1 MGDYYF
7 KENIQIHDYTYIFV
21 CGVSLNYRNMR
32 QDKRVVLSEFLKAT
46 GENNRPIILEK
57 YFVPNNKSYPQKLT
71 YAEAGFD
78 NLYQVEMLVNF
89 LSDANFIILESIST
103 GAEAGLFLGVPEAQ
117 KKTCLLIPDEM
128 AVEEDKLGAF
138 LRSAFSNTYVNIL
151 KFYPQIKHNKIS
163 ENVFQWF
170 TFFNHN
176 EIGKELGAGIQD
188 FIYKNVDKIGICFTA
203 NKLDVK
209 KGKIYYKM
217 EDNNLKIEIQP
228 RMLMICFA
236 SILNCSE
243 YESEFFSKAGHT
255 VLEIEKR
262 VVAWLEEVF
271 INSIAEKIGNKAI
284 NCTIKIHANIDKMS
298 VNRAIGMI
306 LYLFSASDLLSI
318 RKKEDYKITNK
329 IVISKKMVSI
339 GRKENQFFYY
349 KYRDCVAAVVERK
362 IGIKW

>member
-7 KENIQIHDYTYIFV
+7 KENIQIHDYNYIFL
-21 CGVSLNYRNMR
+21 CGVSLNYQNIQ
-32 QDKRVVLSEFLKAT
+32 QDKRIVLSEFLKAVD
-46 GENNRPIILEK
+46 ENNRPIILEK
-57 YFVPNNKSYPQKLT
+57 YFVPNNKKYYKKLT

-128 AVEEDKLGAF
+128 AVEEDKLGSF
-138 LRSAFSNTYVNIL
+138 LRLAFSSTYVNIL
-151 KFYPQIKHNKIS
+151 NFYPQIKHNKIS

-176 EIGKELGAGIQD
+176 EIGKELGASIQD
-188 FIYKNVDKIGICFTA
+188 FICKNVGKREICFTA
-203 NKLDVK
+203 NKSDIG
-209 KGKIYYKM
+209 KGKIYYKI
-217 EDNNLKIEIQP
+217 ENYKLQIEIQP
-228 RMLMICFA
+228 RILLICFA

-255 VLEIEKR
+255 VLEIEKK
-262 VVAWLEEVF
+262 VVEWLKKTF
-271 INSIAEKIGNKAI
+271 INSIAEKIGDKAL
-284 NCTIKIHANIDKMS
+284 NCSIKIHANIDKMS

-306 LYLFSASDLLSI
+306 LYLFSAADLLAI
-318 RKKEDYKITNK
+318 EKKEDYKTTNK

-339 GRKENQFFYY
+339 GGKKNQFFYY
-349 KYRDCVAAVVERK
+349 KYKGCIGAVIERK
-362 IGIKW
+362 IRI

>member
-7 KENIQIHDYTYIFV
+7 KENIQIHDYAYIFV
-21 CGVSLNYRNMR
+21 CGVSLNYKNMQ
-32 QDKRVVLSEFLKAT
+32 QDKRIILSEFLKDT
-46 GENNRPIILEK
+46 DESNRPIILEK
-57 YFVPNNKSYPQKLT
+57 YFVLNKSYRKKLA
-71 YAEAGFD
+71 YSEAGFD

-138 LRSAFSNTYVNIL
+138 LRSAFSNTDVNIL
-151 KFYPQIKHNKIS
+151 KFYPQIKHNKTS

-176 EIGKELGAGIQD
+176 EIGKELGANIQD
-188 FIYKNVDKIGICFTA
+188 FIRKNVDERVICFTA
-203 NKLDVK
+203 NKLNIS
-209 KGKIYYKM
+209 KGKIYYKI
-217 EDNNLKIEIQP
+217 EDHNLQIEIQP

-236 SILNCSE
+236 SILNCPE
-243 YESEFFSKAGHT
+243 YESEFFSKEGHT
-255 VLEIEKR
+255 VLEIEER
-262 VVAWLEEVF
+262 VVAWLKEVF
-271 INSIAEKIGNKAI
+271 INSIAEKIGDKALK
-284 NCTIKIHANIDKMS
+284 CSIKIHANIDKMS
-298 VNRAIGMI
+298 VNRAVGMI

-318 RKKEDYKITNK
+318 KKKEDYEKTDK

-339 GRKENQFFYY
+339 DRKENQFFYY
-349 KYRDCVAAVVERK
+349 KYRDCIDAVIKRK
-362 IGIKW
+362 IRI